1 MNVACLLDRIYLR
14 GVTEIN
20 KSWLP
25 KLAGEGPM
33 CVFSSPLE
41 SPQPFYD
48 RQKEMMMCYVIPRF
62 GPHLWEL
69 SAYLCKFPRD
79 DNSIYKWFGKQ
90 LLEGKVIPELMIL
103 TTFYSSSPS
112 MLTKP
117 QLPIKGMALVN
128 ALRREKVTARSELL
142 EKWKKNKLYLKAELT
157 AWVLPRYLEILNTIW
172 PFIVAGKS
180 VPDPVLN
187 EIRKKFDVK

>member
-1 MNVACLLDRIYLR
+1 
-14 GVTEIN
+14 
-20 KSWLP
+20 
-25 KLAGEGPM
+25 
-33 CVFSSPLE
+33 
-41 SPQPFYD
+41 
-48 RQKEMMMCYVIPRF
+48 
-62 GPHLWEL
+62 
-69 SAYLCKFPRD
+69 
-79 DNSIYKWFGKQ
+79 
-90 LLEGKVIPELMIL
+90 
-103 TTFYSSSPS
+103 

-128 ALRREKVTARSELL
+128 ALRREKVTTRSELL